1 MIKASF
7 FIDKKALFGGYPNID
22 EIEYLRALGVKW
34 FVDLTHTDE
43 KHISDYSCLVDN
55 WINYPIKDGHVPENK
70 KTFSIFLLMI
80 QTILESL
87 KPGEKM
93 YLHCRGGHGRSS
105 LVAACILSLVT
116 QISTKESL
124 EKIRKCHDLRP
135 ELSKKW
141 LGCTPMSSA
150 QRKYVEGYFGHLWL
164 DSGLSSKM
172 AELDGSVLSARRATP
187 SAWGFGTFASLDG
200 PKARFAVSRP
210 LAVID
215 LRSAPRSGEAP
226 ISGASLEA
234 RDSASLDVFTGGD
247 FLKRLCILNY
257 YLHQNW
263 VVLETVLNSGLKKL
277 VGEGLVSVMLQTLRG
292 VLLQSIAKKLLYE

>member
-1 MIKASF
+1 MVNSNNLYTSNKETNLKMIKASF
-7 FIDKKALFGGYPNID
+7 FIEKKALFGGYPNVY

-43 KHISDYSCLVDN
+43 KNISDYSYLVDN

-70 KTFSIFLLMI
+70 KTFSVFLLML
-80 QTILESL
+80 QTILEGL

-116 QISTKESL
+116 QISTKDSL

-141 LGCTPMSSA
+141 LGCKSPMNAA

-164 DSGLSSKM
+164 DSGLSHELPSGPLYGGPSM
-172 AELDGSVLSARRATP
+172 WAE
-187 SAWGFGTFASLDG
+187 G
-200 PKARFAVSRP
+200 P
-210 LAVID
+210 
-215 LRSAPRSGEAP
+215 RSAVTDR
-226 ISGASLEA
+226 
-234 RDSASLDVFTGGD
+234 VD

-263 VVLETVLNSGLKKL
+263 DVLETILNSGLKKL
-277 VGEGLVSVMLQTLRG
+277 VGEGLVSVMLQMLRG
-292 VLLQSIAKKLLYE
+292 VLLQSIAKKLLEY